1 MAKTATHTTT
11 KRTTRADEKKWIAG
25 IIEAIPADL
34 LNESGDPYQTTAD
47 NIRRIM
53 YDRNGRKYYA
63 TATAAAEHYLRG
75 LGLHGFPFTTEE
87 QAEILTGW
95 GFKATDRALENFW
108 TVSAGLLVEVLQDKG
123 LTI

>member
-34 LNESGDPYQTTAD
+34 LNESGDPYQTTAA
-47 NIRRIM
+47 NIRAIM

-75 LGLHGFPFTTEE
+75 LGLHGFPFSNFDI
-87 QAEILTGW
+87 AELLTGW
-95 GFKATDRALENFW
+95 GFWATDQNIERFW
-108 TVSAGLLVEVLQDKG
+108 GRSAGLLVEVLEDKG